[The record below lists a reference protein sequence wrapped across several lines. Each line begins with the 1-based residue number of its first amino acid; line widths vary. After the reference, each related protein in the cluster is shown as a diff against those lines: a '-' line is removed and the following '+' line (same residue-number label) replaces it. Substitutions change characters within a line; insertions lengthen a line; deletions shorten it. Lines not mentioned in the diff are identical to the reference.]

1 MNDGD
6 RGQSAR
12 EPAMPRSP
20 IAPGPASWPALP
32 PGTPVEVIK
41 RAPEGAVVATYPAT
55 VIATEAPPPWVALA
69 ATWTH
74 GDVDLDGLRFV
85 PGDRLVEYFS
95 PRDPYNAFVVFA
107 PDGALRGWYA
117 NVTYPAALER
127 RDGRL
132 TLTWHD
138 LYVDLVMLPDGR
150 TTIRDED
157 ELAAS
162 GLATRDPALHAAIL
176 AVRDRL
182 RDLAA
187 RRAFPFSD
195 RDDRALRTK

>member
-1 MNDGD
+1 MNGPD
-6 RGQSAR
+6 RQSTAST
-12 EPAMPRSP
+12 PAMPRSP
-20 IAPGPASWPALP
+20 VAPGPPSWPAVP
-32 PGTPVEVIK
+32 PGAEFEVIK
-41 RAPEGAVVATYPAT
+41 RAPDGDVVATYPAT
-55 VIATEAPPPWVALA
+55 AIASAAPAPWIALA

-74 GDVDLDGLRFV
+74 GNVELDGLRFV
-85 PGDRLVEYFS
+85 PGDRLIEYFS

-117 NVTYPAALER
+117 NVTYPAALDR

-150 TTIRDED
+150 ITIRDED

-162 GLATRDPALHAAIL
+162 GLAALDPPLHAAIL

-182 RDLAA
+182 RHLAA
-187 RRAFPFSD
+187 RRAFPFND
-195 RDDRALRTK
+195 QEEPGAQPK